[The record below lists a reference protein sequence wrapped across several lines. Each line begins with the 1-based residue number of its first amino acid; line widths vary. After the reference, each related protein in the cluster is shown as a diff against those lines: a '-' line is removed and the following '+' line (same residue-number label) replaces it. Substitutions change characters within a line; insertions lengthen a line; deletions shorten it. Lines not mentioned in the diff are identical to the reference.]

1 MFDPIPDV
9 LQSLARGEIIILV
22 DDESR
27 ENEGDLVLAGQF
39 ATAEKINFMTRLAN
53 GYLCVALSGENCDRL
68 DLAPQVPINTSLR
81 STPMTVSV
89 DGHPRHGVGT
99 GISAS
104 DRAATISLLSNPET
118 RPDDFVRPGH
128 INPLR
133 SRPGGVLERTGQTE
147 GSVDLCVLAGLH
159 PAAAIIEIVKPDG
172 SMARRK
178 DLELLAKEHGLKMC
192 TVDQII
198 EWRLAEKSLVSRSE
212 PIEGAPVKTPWGEFN
227 LFSFRSTID
236 ALPHLALAKGNV
248 GIVGKDGKPISNDA
262 PVLVRMH
269 RRNLL
274 GDIFDEGEAPSGP
287 ILRSALKKISE
298 ANQGVLVYLR
308 PEFGSDPLSSMLQRI
323 MRQSMSFE
331 KPDYQKY
338 LESPEQQSQREFGV
352 GAQILRQLGI
362 TRIRLLTNT
371 SRHRPGLGGFGIEII
386 EEVSLNKEPRF

>member
-159 PAAAIIEIVKPDG
+159 PAAAIIEIVNPDG
-172 SMARRK
+172 QW
-178 DLELLAKEHGLKMC
+178 LE
-192 TVDQII
+192 
-198 EWRLAEKSLVSRSE
+198 EK
-212 PIEGAPVKTPWGEFN
+212 IWNF
-227 LFSFRSTID
+227 
-236 ALPHLALAKGNV
+236 
-248 GIVGKDGKPISNDA
+248 
-262 PVLVRMH
+262 
-269 RRNLL
+269 
-274 GDIFDEGEAPSGP
+274 
-287 ILRSALKKISE
+287 
-298 ANQGVLVYLR
+298 
-308 PEFGSDPLSSMLQRI
+308 
-323 MRQSMSFE
+323 
-331 KPDYQKY
+331 
-338 LESPEQQSQREFGV
+338 SQRNMV
-352 GAQILRQLGI
+352 
-362 TRIRLLTNT
+362 
-371 SRHRPGLGGFGIEII
+371 
-386 EEVSLNKEPRF
+386 